1 MKYGVIGKKS
11 EMTQIFDEKG
21 NVIPVTLINLKGSV
35 VVGKSS
41 DKVIVGYG
49 KKRKANKADLGRYKD
64 LGYVPQIIKEFALAE
79 DTEVATGAKV
89 EMDFEVGDVVNVTG
103 VSKGKGFQGVVKRWG
118 FAGGPKTHGQSDRH
132 RAPGSIGGGT
142 TPGRVYK
149 GKKLPG
155 RMGGKVKT
163 VEGLKI
169 AYIDKEQMIIG
180 VKGAVP
186 GNKNGILY
194 INNSKK

>member
-21 NVIPVTLINLKGSV
+21 RSIPVTLINLRGCV
-35 VVGKSS
+35 VVGKAD
-41 DKVIVGYG
+41 DKVVVGFG
-49 KKRKANKADLGRYKD
+49 KKRKTNKAELGRYKS
-64 LGYVPQIIKEFALAE
+64 LGYVPQITKEFALTDE
-79 DTEVATGAKV
+79 IEITPGSNV
-89 EMDFEVGDVVNVTG
+89 EIDLEVGDVVNVTG
-103 VSKGKGFQGVVKRWG
+103 TSKGKGFQGVVKRWG

-163 VEGLKI
+163 IEGLKV
-169 AYIDKEQMIIG
+169 AYIDKKQMIIG
-180 VKGAVP
+180 IKGAVP

-194 INNSKK
+194 IQNSKK